1 MSARPAIF
9 YTIAFFILLPIYFWI
24 QPSIK
29 PTSALEQKQE
39 SLLKLGNG
47 IDAVTVTS
55 GSESLR
61 FQKDKDGK
69 FYNLVAPPGKFVPHD
84 LMEAMVSLLTS
95 AKSVEV
101 VAEDTTDLAQF
112 GLDHPK
118 SEVTIEGARPAAADQ
133 DSVRQRKPDAYRDLR
148 ADRRNPESVF
158 TGPEHRVLP
167 VADVP
172 VDRRQAGQERVAP
185 NTSALLSLCHSEPLR
200 RRISTG
206 ALASVVCRALSG
218 IRMLALA

>member
-1 MSARPAIF
+1 MSVRPAIF

-29 PTSALEQKQE
+29 PTSALEEKQE
-39 SLLKLGNG
+39 SLLKLNG
-47 IDAVTVTS
+47 IDAITVTS

-69 FYNLVAPPGKFVPHD
+69 FYNLVAPPGKFIPHD

-118 SEVTIEGARPAAADQ
+118 SVVTIEAPGQPQPIKIAFGNE
-133 DSVRQRKPDAYRDLR
+133 
-148 ADRRNPESVF
+148 NPTHTAIYAQIEGIPKVF
-158 TGPEHRVLP
+158 LLGENIEYYQSLMF
-167 VADVP
+167 
-172 VDRRQAGQERVAP
+172 QWIEGKQGK
-185 NTSALLSLCHSEPLR
+185 SA
-200 RRISTG
+200 
-206 ALASVVCRALSG
+206 
-218 IRMLALA
+218 